1 MYRPIGLVSAGA
13 ILSVILGACSDS
25 AATDHAT
32 AAVEADGPDEAVLIK
47 ASAEQGETIG
57 LAFSYFW
64 YNNYE
69 TPDDCPE
76 GLSYALR
83 DIAIMN
89 LPKEKQEFLLKAE
102 NRSTYYKMGYALS
115 AKRHREQGT
124 SICNVP
130 LAYDDPPLRTVQT
143 DIAYGRDL
151 DGATSN
157 GSDDD
162 SCGTV
167 DFTSPDGREGID
179 NEMWRIMGCID
190 SYRRTA
196 EFAGGAFEDYHTGA
210 YRDGE
215 VTTIMEITGVDDRQN
230 DDYVEVGVYSSH
242 EPTPYDAEK
251 NGIGYA
257 SLTVTPNK
265 LWHNT
270 TTGRIVDGELITE
283 PFDLRLKFGFTG
295 RAAEYYIKRTQIH
308 LTLNEDGTA
317 SGDLAGYQDLNH
329 AYWHNFHDKS
339 GAFQVANGYTCASAW
354 RALEAHADGIKDPET
369 GKCTGISTALKIEA
383 VPAFVIHPPEEEL
396 EFYVMDTSDY
406 YGVAPETLKVAG
418 AEFRPLTTRGLGADA
433 ADGKADADAD
443 ENKPEDL

>member
-1 MYRPIGLVSAGA
+1 MKTTLGLVSAATLAFAVG
-13 ILSVILGACSDS
+13 GCGQQS
-25 AATDHAT
+25 AAPQT
-32 AAVEADGPDEAVLIK
+32 AGAAEPIEAVLTK
-47 ASAEQGETIG
+47 STAEVDGTIG

-69 TPDDCPE
+69 TPQDCPE

-83 DIAIMN
+83 DIAIMH
-89 LPKEKQEFLLKAE
+89 LPEEKQKFLLTAE

-130 LAYDDPPLRTVQT
+130 FAYDDPPLRTVQS

-151 DGATSN
+151 DGVDSH
-157 GSDDD
+157 GDDAD
-162 SCGTV
+162 SCGTS
-167 DFTSPDGREGID
+167 DFMSPDGVKGVD
-179 NEMWRIMGCID
+179 NELWRIMGCID

-196 EFAGGAFEDYHTGA
+196 EFAGGAFEDYHVGA

-215 VTTIMEITGVDDRQN
+215 VTTVMEITGVDDLKN

-257 SLTVTPNK
+257 SLTVSSNK
-265 LWHNT
+265 LWHNK
-270 TTGRIVDGELITE
+270 TTGKIVDGELITE

-295 RAAEYYIKRTQIH
+295 RAAEYYIKRSQIH
-308 LTLNEDGTA
+308 LKLNEDGTA
-317 SGDLAGYQDLNH
+317 SGDLAGYYDLHH

-369 GKCTGISTALKIEA
+369 GTCTGISTAMKIEA
-383 VPAFVIHPPEEEL
+383 VPAFVIHPAEEDL

-406 YGVAPETLKVAG
+406 YGVDREELLIEG
-418 AEFRPLTTRGLGADA
+418 AEFRPLEGKGLGSDVAE
-433 ADGKADADAD
+433 DGGDDKS

>member
-1 MYRPIGLVSAGA
+1 MNLNITTAMATGA
-13 ILSVILGACSDS
+13 MLAVTLGACGQQS
-25 AATDHAT
+25 A
-32 AAVEADGPDEAVLIK
+32 EPIEAVLTK
-47 ASAEQGETIG
+47 STAEVDGTIG

-69 TPDDCPE
+69 TPQDCPE

-83 DIAIMN
+83 DVAIMN
-89 LPKEKQEFLLKAE
+89 LPAEKQEFLLKAE

-115 AKRHREQGT
+115 AKRHKEQGT

-130 LAYDDPPLRTVQT
+130 FAYDDPPLRTVQT

-151 DGATSN
+151 DGVTSD
-157 GSDDD
+157 GSDSE
-162 SCGTV
+162 SCGTA
-167 DFTSPDGREGID
+167 DFTSPDGVKGID
-179 NEMWRIMGCID
+179 NELWRIMGCID

-196 EFAGGAFEDYHTGA
+196 EFAGGAFEDYHVGA

-215 VTTIMEITGVDDRQN
+215 VTTLMEITGVDDRMN
-230 DDYVEVGVYSSH
+230 DDYVEVAVYSSH

-270 TTGRIVDGELITE
+270 TTGKIVDGELITE
-283 PFDLRLKFGFTG
+283 PFDIRLRFGFTG
-295 RAAEYYIKRTQIH
+295 RAAEYYIKQSRIH
-308 LTLNEDGTA
+308 VTLNEDGSA
-317 SGDLAGYQDLNH
+317 SGDLAGYYDIDH
-329 AYWHNFHDKS
+329 AYRHNFHDKS

-369 GKCTGISTALKIEA
+369 GKCTGISTAMKIEA

-396 EFYVMDTSDY
+396 EFYVMDSSEY
-406 YGVAPETLKVAG
+406 YGVDPEDLLVEG
-418 AEFRPLTTRGLGADA
+418 AELRPLEVKKGLGSDA
-433 ADGKADADAD
+433 VDGDA
-443 ENKPEDL
+443 ENSPEEKPEDL